1 MVWSS
6 GPLSGKDIVNR
17 PVGVYRKKLSS
28 DFRFGDV
35 WILWSNAPGSHG
47 CLGELHRIKTC
58 NNTCHCYR
66 NTISLSITKQAA
78 HMSMNRVL
86 RRFCSMNFLNKER
99 WHKPSLSSFWNTSAL
114 RCTLVSAEQ
123 NDDSRMYSE
132 VKISLESD
140 RDSSVFTWSR
150 MGKTQRNT

>member
-1 MVWSS
+1 MVLSS
-6 GPLSGKDIVNR
+6 GLLSGKDIVNR

-35 WILWSNAPGSHG
+35 WILWSNAPVSHG

-58 NNTCHCYR
+58 NNSCHRYR
-66 NTISLSITKQAA
+66 NTISLSKTKRAA
-78 HMSMNRVL
+78 RMSMNRVL
-86 RRFCSMNFLNKER
+86 RRFWAMNFLNKEGC
-99 WHKPSLSSFWNTSAL
+99 HKPSLSSFWNASAL
-114 RCTLVSAEQ
+114 RCILVSAEQ
-123 NDDSRMYSE
+123 NDNSRMYSE

-150 MGKTQRNT
+150 LGKTQRTT